1 MSQSIIVYYS
11 WLGNTEAVAI
21 ELNKITGFPIEQLE
35 EAKARKQKTY
45 VRAVLGALFRVKS
58 KLKKFQMKLE
68 KYDTILLGGQV
79 WAGHPTPAINAFLD
93 QIDLKGKKIYLFI
106 TKSKEE
112 APTLAINKLRKII
125 EQGGGTLVDVIDFT
139 TKWSTKGIELL
150 KSEDIKQPL
159 KDWIEK
165 NQLSTL

>member
-35 EAKARKQKTY
+35 EAKPRKKKSY
-45 VRAVLGALFRVKS
+45 ANAILGALFGVKS

-68 KYDTILLGGQV
+68 KYDTIFLGGQV
-79 WAGHPTPAINAFLD
+79 WAGQPTPAINAFLD
-93 QIDLKGKKIYLFI
+93 QVELKGKKIFLFI

-112 APTLAINKLRKII
+112 APTMAIKKLTKII
-125 EQGGGTLVDVIDFT
+125 ENGGGKLIDVIVFT
-139 TKWSTKGIELL
+139 TKWSKKGIETL
-150 KSEDIKQPL
+150 KAEDIKQPL
-159 KDWIEK
+159 KNWIEK